1 MGRAVEGRSKGVPQE
16 EDPGSL
22 LRLSSLG
29 VGSVAESPGV
39 MPFLESWPAPSAFSM
54 ARTTCLCWPQIGHPK
69 IPTQRISASSAD
81 WHGFWEEV
89 GEMEQGGSQNTSCVV
104 LCSLLQ
110 HDHHISGNP
119 TMAQSLVVHLLV
131 PGQMPFLFLGPE
143 GPNSG
148 LGKDGNFQKGKESLE
163 NGQKEKSQ
171 ALALEQGHYLST

>member
-1 MGRAVEGRSKGVPQE
+1 
-16 EDPGSL
+16 
-22 LRLSSLG
+22 
-29 VGSVAESPGV
+29 
-39 MPFLESWPAPSAFSM
+39 M
-54 ARTTCLCWPQIGHPK
+54 ARNYLCQPQIGHPK

-89 GEMEQGGSQNTSCVV
+89 GEMEQGGSQNTSFVG
-104 LCSLLQ
+104 LSSLLQ

-119 TMAQSLVVHLLV
+119 TMAQSLVLHLLA

-148 LGKDGNFQKGKESLE
+148 LGQDGNFQKGKESLE

-171 ALALEQGHYLST
+171 ALALELKATTFLLSSRGHSGPVDITRGT